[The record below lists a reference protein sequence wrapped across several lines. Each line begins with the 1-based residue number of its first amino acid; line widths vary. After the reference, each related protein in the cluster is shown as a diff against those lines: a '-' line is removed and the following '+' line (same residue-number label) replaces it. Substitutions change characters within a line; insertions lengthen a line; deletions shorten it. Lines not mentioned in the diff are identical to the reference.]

1 MEVPGLGVES
11 ELHLPT
17 CITVTQDPSR
27 VCDPHCTQLT
37 VMPDPE
43 LTEWDQGSNPHPHG
57 CLLGLLPLSHNGNS
71 LTPLFRR
78 ELRCWVMMSGASR
91 QVPIR
96 SPAGKRRKSPPFLFC
111 DVPFVSTDQYPRL
124 LKPAW
129 LGCTLPFW
137 GSSQSFTRSILG
149 ESDRCL
155 KRLGNGVKGWLSIDG
170 LG

>member
-1 MEVPGLGVES
+1 MLGDDVWS
-11 ELHLPT
+11 LQT
-17 CITVTQDPSR
+17 GTYQKPSR
-27 VCDPHCTQLT
+27 KEEAV
-37 VMPDPE
+37 
-43 LTEWDQGSNPHPHG
+43 S
-57 CLLGLLPLSHNGNS
+57 
-71 LTPLFRR
+71 
-78 ELRCWVMMSGASR
+78 
-91 QVPIR
+91 
-96 SPAGKRRKSPPFLFC
+96 PFLFC